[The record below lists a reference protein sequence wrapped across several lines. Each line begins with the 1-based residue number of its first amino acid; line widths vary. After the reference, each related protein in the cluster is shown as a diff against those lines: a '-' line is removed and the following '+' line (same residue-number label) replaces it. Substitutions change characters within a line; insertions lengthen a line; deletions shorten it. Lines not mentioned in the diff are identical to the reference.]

1 MDALGFDAIAR
12 GFGDEGRRT
21 MRMMVL
27 SMTGR
32 GGVLRHPRGT
42 MTDDDL
48 SAIYRLSD
56 MDTMSVSAGIY
67 SATAE
72 RLGWRMDLRTESR
85 RLSVILHTCEG
96 PETRILTV
104 GCLCDVSGTPVA
116 CMALDRMP
124 PMIASELAG
133 SVGRVLARDNY
144 RSPGTFE
151 GLGTPDR
158 PLELDG
164 WLAGEDLLQ
173 PVLSA
178 FCIQQILA
186 RTRVRPRSSE
196 RDHRSGRAP
205 APRWTCP
212 SA

>member
-1 MDALGFDAIAR
+1 
-12 GFGDEGRRT
+12 

-27 SMTGR
+27 SMAGH
-32 GGVLRHPRGT
+32 GGVLRHPRRA

-56 MDTMSVSAGIY
+56 MDTMSVSAGTY

-72 RLGWRMDLRTESR
+72 RLGWGMDLRTESR
-85 RLSVILHTCEG
+85 RLSIILRTCEG
-96 PETRILTV
+96 SETRNLTV

-116 CMALDRMP
+116 CMALGRMP

-133 SVGRVLARDNY
+133 SIGRVLIRDSC

-151 GLGTPDR
+151 GLGTPER

-164 WLAGEDLLQ
+164 WMAGEDLLQ

-178 FCIQQILA
+178 FCVQQILA
-186 RTRVRPRSSE
+186 RAGIRPQSSE